1 MSGFFEHH
9 RLRRVINASG
19 TETVHGAS
27 RCSPA
32 VTRAV
37 AEILPAWVEIS
48 DLQRAASATIAAVT
62 GAEAGIVTG
71 CSAAGITI
79 CVAAAM
85 TGQDLA
91 RVEQLPD
98 TSGMKRRVI
107 LQKGHE
113 VNFGAP
119 VSQMVRIAGAE
130 VVEIGT
136 ATSSAVF
143 QLEAA
148 LKSDVAAALYV
159 ISHHTVQ
166 SGMIDLATFCATC
179 RKHGVPVIVDAA
191 AEYDWPAMIAA
202 GATAVIFSAQKAA
215 AGTTA
220 GIIAGEEAF
229 IRACYYQDRGIG
241 RVMKAGKE
249 SMAGAMAA
257 LAQWQ
262 AADRAVIKGGEEARL
277 ARAEGLLADIPGLR
291 LERQPDPPGNP
302 FERLML
308 HVAPAIAGFSAHQ
321 LGEALAAGPVKV
333 VLRNLHAD
341 QGYLLF
347 DVRRI
352 DEAELDEITDKI
364 RSTFSA
370 ASGQDGI
377 VSAPPKGD
385 AARKALAD
393 WPARPSQTVNAGAAA
408 ASGTA

>member
-1 MSGFFEHH
+1 MSAFFDQH

-32 VTRAV
+32 VVQAV
-37 AEILPAWVEIS
+37 CDILPSWVEIA
-48 DLQRAASATIAAVT
+48 DLQRAASETIAAVT
-62 GAEAGIVTG
+62 GAEAGIITG
-71 CSAAGITI
+71 CSAAGIAI

-91 RVEQLPD
+91 KVEQLPD
-98 TSGMKRRVI
+98 TTGMKKRVI

-119 VSQMVRIAGAE
+119 VSQMARIAGAE

-136 ATSSAVF
+136 ATSCAVF

-148 LKSDVAAALYV
+148 LTSDVAAALYV

-179 RKHGVPVIVDAA
+179 RKRGVPVIVDAA

-229 IRACYYQDRGIG
+229 IRACYYQDRGVG

-249 SMAGAMAA
+249 SIAGAMAA

-262 AADRAVIKGGEEARL
+262 AADRATIKRGEEERL
-277 ARAEGLLADIPGLR
+277 AHAETLLAGIRGLR

-308 HVAPAIAGFSAHQ
+308 HVDPAVAGLNAYQ
-321 LGEALAAGPVKV
+321 LGEALAAGDVKV
-333 VLRNLHAD
+333 VLRSLHTD
-341 QGYLLF
+341 RGYLLL

-352 DEAELDEITDKI
+352 DDAELRLIADKI
-364 RSTFSA
+364 RDSLANATQTEGT
-370 ASGQDGI
+370 AS
-377 VSAPPKGD
+377 VPAKGD
-385 AARKALAD
+385 VARRALEG
-393 WPARPSQTVNAGAAA
+393 WPARSAPKSPVD
-408 ASGTA
+408 TA

>member
-1 MSGFFEHH
+1 MSAFFQQHG
-9 RLRRVINASG
+9 LRRVINASG

-32 VTRAV
+32 VVEAV
-37 AEILPAWVEIS
+37 CDILPSWVEIA
-48 DLQRAASATIAAVT
+48 DLQRAASETIAAVT

-71 CSAAGITI
+71 CSAAGISI

-91 RVEQLPD
+91 KVEQLPD
-98 TSGMKRRVI
+98 TAGMKKRVV

-130 VVEIGT
+130 VIEIGT
-136 ATSSAVF
+136 ATSCAVF

-148 LKSDVAAALYV
+148 LNGEVAAALYV

-166 SGMIDLATFCATC
+166 SGMIDLATFCAIC

-229 IRACYYQDRGIG
+229 IRACYYQDRGVG

-249 SMAGAMAA
+249 SIAGAMAA

-262 AADRAVIKGGEEARL
+262 AADRAAIERGEEERL
-277 ARAEGLLADIPGLR
+277 AQVETLLAGIPGLR

-308 HVAPAIAGFSAHQ
+308 HVDAAVAGLNAHQ
-321 LGEALAAGPVKV
+321 LGEALAAGDVKV
-333 VLRNLHAD
+333 VLRSLHAD
-341 QGYLLF
+341 RGYLLF

-352 DEAELDEITDKI
+352 DDAELRLITDKV
-364 RSTFSA
+364 RGLLAKATEASA
-370 ASGQDGI
+370 ASP
-377 VSAPPKGD
+377 VPSKGD
-385 AARKALAD
+385 VARRALEA
-393 WPARPSQTVNAGAAA
+393 WPARSPQKISAD
-408 ASGTA
+408 TA

>member
-1 MSGFFEHH
+1 MSAFFDQHG
-9 RLRRVINASG
+9 LRRVINASG

-32 VTRAV
+32 VVEAV
-37 AEILPAWVEIS
+37 REILPSWVEIA
-48 DLQRAASATIAAVT
+48 DLQRAASETIAAVT

-71 CSAAGITI
+71 CSAAGISI

-91 RVEQLPD
+91 KVEQLPD
-98 TSGMKRRVI
+98 TAGMKNRVVM
-107 LQKGHE
+107 QKGHE

-119 VSQMVRIAGAE
+119 VSQMARIAGAE

-136 ATSSAVF
+136 ATSCAVF

-148 LKSDVAAALYV
+148 LRGEVAAALYV

-166 SGMIDLATFCATC
+166 SGMIDLATFCAIC
-179 RKHGVPVIVDAA
+179 RKRGVPVIVDAA

-220 GIIAGEEAF
+220 GVIAGEEAF
-229 IRACYYQDRGIG
+229 IRACYYQDRGVG

-249 SMAGAMAA
+249 SIAGAMAA

-262 AADRAVIKGGEEARL
+262 SADRAAIKRGEEDRL
-277 ARAEGLLADIPGLR
+277 AQAEMLLAGIAGLR

-308 HVAPAIAGFSAHQ
+308 HVDPAVAGLNAHQ
-321 LGEALAAGPVKV
+321 LGEALAAGDVKV
-333 VLRNLHAD
+333 VLRSLHTD
-341 QGYLLF
+341 RGYLLF

-352 DEAELDEITDKI
+352 DDAELRLIADKI
-364 RSTFSA
+364 RDILASA
-370 ASGQDGI
+370 TD
-377 VSAPPKGD
+377 SAGTSPVPSKGD
-385 AARKALAD
+385 VARRALEA
-393 WPARPSQTVNAGAAA
+393 WPARSPQKMQAD
-408 ASGTA
+408 TA